1 MTWPAVDLE
10 TPNSGASCRNVRLV
24 RQYAVTS
31 NSRSS
36 SGRLHGRSRWTT
48 SAPSRRSVVS
58 SLPKERELSPANAVI
73 QEGSDAVITLA
84 TS

>member
-1 MTWPAVDLE
+1 MRPAVDFE

-31 NSRSS
+31 NTRSS
-36 SGRLHGRSRWTT
+36 SGRLHGRPRWTPST
-48 SAPSRRSVVS
+48 PSRRSVVS
-58 SLPKERELSPANAVI
+58 SLPKQRGLSPANGVI
-73 QEGSDAVITLA
+73 QDGSDAVIALA